1 MTDLVVRFASVA
13 SQALSITITGCTC
26 ALKARIGELS
36 PPLPR
41 HTGAACEIVRRGEG
55 RRKHM
60 LGVRAQAQRC
70 QKPAHRSHGSMVAP
84 ARPIGAAGGHSP
96 GKDAANCE
104 PDGAIVER
112 HLSLQLAV

>member
-1 MTDLVVRFASVA
+1 
-13 SQALSITITGCTC
+13 
-26 ALKARIGELS
+26 
-36 PPLPR
+36 
-41 HTGAACEIVRRGEG
+41 
-55 RRKHM
+55 M

-96 GKDAANCE
+96 GKDAANCK

-112 HLSLQLAV
+112 HLSLDSQCRYSRSCIRVAV

>member
-1 MTDLVVRFASVA
+1 
-13 SQALSITITGCTC
+13 
-26 ALKARIGELS
+26 
-36 PPLPR
+36 
-41 HTGAACEIVRRGEG
+41 
-55 RRKHM
+55 M

-70 QKPAHRSHGSMVAP
+70 QKPAHRTHGSMVAP

-112 HLSLQLAV
+112 HLKVSTRSVGILEE